1 MEKIVAALKTI
12 FNFITDKWIIILF
25 ILSIIAL
32 CMLLSITL
40 SFIKERNRSDRIL
53 TQKAYAEYELAQLKL
68 DGDRVVPF
76 NHPSDKNKGVKNEE
90 EIDHFHQDF
99 SAFD

>member
-1 MEKIVAALKTI
+1 MQKIVAALKAL
-12 FNFITDKWIIILF
+12 FNFITDNWIIVLF

-40 SFIKERNRSDRIL
+40 SIIRERNRSDRIL
-53 TQKAYAEYELAQLKL
+53 TQKAYAEYELEQLKL
-68 DGDRVVPF
+68 DGDNVAPS

-90 EIDHFHQDF
+90 EIDHFHHDL

>member
-1 MEKIVAALKTI
+1 MQKIVAALKTI
-12 FNFITDKWIIILF
+12 FNFIIDNWIIVLF

-32 CMLLSITL
+32 CMLLSIAS

-53 TQKAYAEYELAQLKL
+53 TQKAYAEYELEQLKL
-68 DGDRVVPF
+68 DGDRVAPS
-76 NHPSDKNKGVKNEE
+76 NYPSDKNKGVKNEE
-90 EIDHFHQDF
+90 EIEHFDHDF